1 MNDNL
6 PHSWGIAPIGDL
18 LAPQE
23 DGRTIHQGWS
33 PQCESRPSCSDD
45 EWGVLKTTAVQSGE
59 FHPQHN
65 KLLPR
70 SLEPRPWL
78 EIRNGDL
85 LITCA
90 GPRARCGITCL
101 VRATRPRLMI
111 SGKIYRVRLNPGC
124 LVPTY
129 AELYLQSA
137 VAWRAIDRMKTGV
150 SDSGLNLTQKRFR
163 TLPVPVAPLSE
174 QERIVAAIEE
184 HFSRLDAAE
193 ATLRQT
199 LQRLD
204 TLRSSILADA
214 FHADYEPPNGWRTSR
229 LEDLLEHSIGGLW
242 GSPAGEDEHDVDVIR
257 VTELEDHGTLSMRTA
272 ARRSITKRQLSS
284 RLLRVGDLVLE
295 KSGGGPTT
303 SVGRVARFPGHT
315 RDAIC
320 TNFMLLMRPN
330 AQLVE
335 SGFLHWQLHHQYV
348 SGGTAAVNKGSGN
361 IRNLQTKE
369 YLRQS
374 VALPSIHEQVR
385 ISSEIEQSFTQ
396 ARQLDLAVSEALV
409 RLAGLRKSVLAAAF
423 SGRLV
428 PQDPDDEPASVLLE
442 RIAASQPAKL
452 IRRGRTA

>member
-1 MNDNL
+1 M
-6 PHSWGIAPIGDL
+6 PRGTVIFSSRAPIGYV
-18 LAPQE
+18 AIASGPVC
-23 DGRTIHQGWS
+23 TNQG
-33 PQCESRPSCSDD
+33 C
-45 EWGVLKTTAVQSGE
+45 KN
-59 FHPQHN
+59 F
-65 KLLPR
+65 
-70 SLEPRPWL
+70 
-78 EIRNGDL
+78 
-85 LITCA
+85 
-90 GPRARCGITCL
+90 
-101 VRATRPRLMI
+101 
-111 SGKIYRVRLNPGC
+111 
-124 LVPTY
+124 VPP
-129 AELYLQSA
+129 E
-137 VAWRAIDRMKTGV
+137 
-150 SDSGLNLTQKRFR
+150 GL
-163 TLPVPVAPLSE
+163 LSE
-174 QERIVAAIEE
+174 YLYWYLRHATPAIQAMGTGTTFKEISKATASSIQLVVPPASEQGRIVAAIEE

-193 ATLRQT
+193 LTLRQT

-214 FHADYEPPNGWRTSR
+214 FHGDREPPSGWRTSR

-242 GSPAGEDEHDVDVIR
+242 GSPAGEEEHDVDVIR

-272 ARRSITKRQLSS
+272 ASRSITKRQLSS

-303 SVGRVARFPGHT
+303 PVGRVARFPGHT

-335 SGFLHWQLHHQYV
+335 SEFLHWQLHHRYL
-348 SGGTAAVNKGSGN
+348 SGGTAALNKGSGN

-374 VALPSIHEQVR
+374 VALPSIHEQAR

-409 RLAGLRKSVLAAAF
+409 RLAGLRRSVLAAAF

-428 PQDPDDEPASVLLE
+428 PQDPTDEPASVLLE
-442 RIAASQPAKL
+442 RASSQAAKPA
-452 IRRGRTA
+452 RRRSRT